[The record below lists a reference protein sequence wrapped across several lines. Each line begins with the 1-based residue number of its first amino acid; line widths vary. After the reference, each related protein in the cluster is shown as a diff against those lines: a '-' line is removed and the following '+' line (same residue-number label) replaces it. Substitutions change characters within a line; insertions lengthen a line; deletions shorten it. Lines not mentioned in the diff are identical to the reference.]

1 MNQIQIGWSEVSLVP
16 EGRKVSLSGQ
26 FYERISDVV
35 ETPISVT
42 VLAISCGE
50 ASAIFCSCDLVST
63 SHRLLEAVRERLSKD
78 KNFPIDS
85 LIISAIHTH
94 TSIGSSKNNDA
105 PSSSASSLTILKKY
119 LPDVSYESLAPYEG
133 NDLLDGEEAFCF
145 LADRIAQ
152 AAKEA
157 WEARADGQY
166 AAGFGRAAVGMC
178 RRVCYDDGSAKMW
191 GDTNSANFTELE
203 GGNDSGVELLFTFTP
218 DRKLTGV
225 IANVACPAQVLE
237 HRSFISSDYF
247 GKLKGL
253 LRSEF
258 GDEIFL
264 LGICSPA
271 GDQCP
276 RDMIRWIE
284 PETPINDPNIL
295 RETVLPR
302 NADPSMFDIRGCERV
317 AKRLK
322 NEILSA
328 YEELTEADF
337 VAETVMAHEKIA
349 LDMPLRRVTPA
360 ETEAAKKAIADFRK
374 ELGNKAINFRD
385 NARMHVHAG
394 TIARSE
400 LQEQMDVIEIEM
412 HVLRLGNLAFAT
424 NPYELFLNFG
434 NQIRARSKATQT
446 FLIQLSCGCYGYLPT
461 KKAEQGSHYS
471 AYVSSGYAGHEGGDL
486 LVRKTLSEISKLF
499 SEN

>member
-1 MNQIQIGWSEVSLVP
+1 MNQVQIGWSEVSLVP

-42 VLAISCGE
+42 ALAISCGD

-63 SHRLLEAVRERLSKD
+63 SYRLLEAVRERLSKD

-94 TSIGSSKNNDA
+94 TSIGSTLNKDA
-105 PSSSASSLTILKKY
+105 PTASASTLEILKKY
-119 LPDVSYESLAPYEG
+119 LPDVTYESLAPYEG
-133 NDLLDGEEAFCF
+133 DDLLNDRDAFDF
-145 LADRIAQ
+145 LADRIAR

-157 WEARADGQY
+157 WEAREDGQY

-247 GKLKGL
+247 GKLKGM
-253 LRSEF
+253 LREEF
-258 GDEIFL
+258 GEEIFL

-284 PETPINDPNIL
+284 PETPINDPNIV
-295 RETVLPR
+295 RENLLAR
-302 NADPSMFDIRGCERV
+302 RADPSMFDIRGCERV

-322 NEILSA
+322 NEIFSA
-328 YEELTEADF
+328 YEELTEQDF
-337 VAETVMAHEKIA
+337 VAESVMIHKKIA
-349 LDMPLRRVTPA
+349 LDMPLRRVTPS
-360 ETEAAKKAIADFRK
+360 EVEAARRTIELFRK
-374 ELGNKAINFRD
+374 ENGTKPITFRD
-385 NARMHVHAG
+385 NARMHVYAG
-394 TIARSE
+394 TLARSE
-400 LQEQMDVIEIEM
+400 LQEELDAIEIEM
-412 HVLRLGNLAFAT
+412 HVLRLGDLAFAT
-424 NPYELFLNFG
+424 NPYELFLNYG

-446 FLIQLSCGCYGYLPT
+446 FLIQLSCGVYGYLPT
-461 KKAEQGSHYS
+461 EKAEQGSHYS

-486 LVRKTLSEISKLF
+486 LVRKTLSEIAKMF
-499 SEN
+499 PEQ

>member
-1 MNQIQIGWSEVSLVP
+1 MNRIQIGWSEVSLVP
-16 EGRKVSLSGQ
+16 AGKKVSLAGQ

-42 VLAISCGE
+42 ALALSCGD
-50 ASAIFCSCDLVST
+50 ASAIFCACDLVGT
-63 SHRLLEAVRERLSKD
+63 SHRLLEAVRERLSAVKG
-78 KNFPIDS
+78 FPLDAVM
-85 LIISAIHTH
+85 ISAIHTH
-94 TSIGSSKNNDA
+94 TSIGSSQNSDA
-105 PSSSASSLTILKKY
+105 PTSSASSIDILKKY
-119 LPDVSYESLAPYEG
+119 LPDVTYESLAPYAG
-133 NDLLDGEEAFCF
+133 DDLLAGKEAFDF
-145 LADRIAQ
+145 LAERIAE
-152 AAKEA
+152 AAKNA
-157 WEARADGQY
+157 WESRKDGQY
-166 AAGFGRAAVGMC
+166 ASGFGRAAVGMC

-191 GDTNSANFTELE
+191 GDVNSANFTELE

-253 LRSEF
+253 LREEF
-258 GDEIFL
+258 GEEIYL
-264 LGICSPA
+264 LGLVSPA

-284 PETPINDPNIL
+284 PETPINDPNIV
-295 RETVLPR
+295 REKLLPR
-302 NADPSMFDIRGCERV
+302 KADPSMFDIRGCEKV
-317 AKRLK
+317 AKRLN

-328 YEELTEADF
+328 YEELTDADF
-337 VAETVMAHEKIA
+337 VSETVMAHEKIA
-349 LDMPLRRVTPA
+349 LDMPLRRVTPT
-360 ETEAAKKAIADFRK
+360 EIEAAKKVIADFRK
-374 ELGNKAINFRD
+374 ELGDQSINFRD

-400 LQEQMDVIEIEM
+400 LQEEIDTVEIEM

-424 NPYELFLNFG
+424 NPYELFLNYG
-434 NQIRARSKATQT
+434 NQIRARSRATQT
-446 FLIQLSCGCYGYLPT
+446 FLIQLSCGVYGYLPT
-461 KKAEQGSHYS
+461 EKAEQGSHYS

-486 LVRKTLSEISKLF
+486 LVRKTLSEIAKMF
-499 SEN
+499 SEE